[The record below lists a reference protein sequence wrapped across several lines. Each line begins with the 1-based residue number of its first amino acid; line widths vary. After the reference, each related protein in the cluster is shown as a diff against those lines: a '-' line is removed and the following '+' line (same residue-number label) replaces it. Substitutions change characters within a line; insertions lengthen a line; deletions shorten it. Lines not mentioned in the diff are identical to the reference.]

1 MDKDYLDEL
10 IEENKASDPE
20 FAEKWKEVEA
30 EFRLL
35 ELRKKSGLTQEQV
48 AARLGVARP
57 RIAEIERHP
66 FSVSFGRLLKYM
78 NAIGA
83 DVKIIAPGKEPRKR
97 DRAGERKAG

>member
-1 MDKDYLDEL
+1 MKKDYLDEL
-10 IEENKASDPE
+10 IDANKAADPA

-48 AARLGVARP
+48 AAKLGVARP

-83 DVKIIAPGKEPRKR
+83 DVQIVEPGRKAPRQ
-97 DRAGERKAG
+97 DRARARKAS

>member
-1 MDKDYLDEL
+1 MEKDYLDEL
-10 IEENKASDPE
+10 IEGNKSSDPS
-20 FAEKWKEVEA
+20 FAEKWREVEA
-30 EFRLL
+30 EFKLL

-48 AARLGVARP
+48 ARRLGVARP

-83 DVKIIAPGKEPRKR
+83 DVQIVGPGSERPKR
-97 DRAGERKAG
+97 DRAGVRKAG

>member
-1 MDKDYLDEL
+1 MENDYLDEL
-10 IEENKASDPE
+10 IESNKASDPS

-30 EFRLL
+30 EFKLL
-35 ELRKKSGLTQEQV
+35 DLRKKSGLTQEQV
-48 AARLGVARP
+48 AAKLGVARP

-83 DVKIIAPGKEPRKR
+83 DVQIVGACAKPPTR
-97 DRAGERKAG
+97 DRNSVRRAS

>member
-1 MDKDYLDEL
+1 MEKDYLDEL
-10 IEENKASDPE
+10 IERNKASDPS
-20 FAEKWKEVEA
+20 FAENWKEVEA
-30 EFRLL
+30 EFKLL

-66 FSVSFGRLLKYM
+66 FSVSFGRLLRYM

-83 DVKIIAPGKEPRKR
+83 DVQIIAPGKASAISR
-97 DRAGERKAG
+97 RAGVRKAG